1 MEFVIFVFLISISL
15 TGFFIWILS
24 IHDKVNE
31 LVDEI
36 NKIKQA
42 HGEIK

>member
-1 MEFVIFVFLISISL
+1 MEFVTFVIFVFLIPVVTAGL
-15 TGFFIWILS
+15 FIWVLS

-36 NKIKQA
+36 NKIKQ
-42 HGEIK
+42 EQK

>member
-1 MEFVIFVFLISISL
+1 MEFVIFAFLISIVL
-15 TGFFIWILS
+15 AGFFIWVLS

-42 HGEIK
+42 QGEE

>member
-1 MEFVIFVFLISISL
+1 MEFVIFVFLISIAL
-15 TGFFIWILS
+15 TGFFIWVLS

-36 NKIKQA
+36 NKIKKNT
-42 HGEIK
+42 GEIK